1 MLSSGVLH
9 VLSPVTCCV
18 SVELLYF
25 AHHFYRERH
34 RSTSSQH
41 GTVGHMV
48 NSDTNVKY
56 VIVHNISFIL
66 LFVVGDELG
75 SQQ

>member
-1 MLSSGVLH
+1 
-9 VLSPVTCCV
+9 
-18 SVELLYF
+18 
-25 AHHFYRERH
+25 
-34 RSTSSQH
+34 
-41 GTVGHMV
+41 MV